1 MKYFGIQKER
11 LNGIEEE
18 KEYFAKL
25 REIIRKELSDTT
37 IRSPRSIKLI
47 YQTLSVR
54 IHFEKYII
62 FYRRALIVGGLS
74 LAFA

>member
-1 MKYFGIQKER
+1 M
-11 LNGIEEE
+11 NGIEEE

-25 REIIRKELSDTT
+25 RGIIRKELSDTT

-54 IHFEKYII
+54 IHWENTYFFTREHLIA
-62 FYRRALIVGGLS
+62 RAGGHENLKKS
-74 LAFA
+74 RQKNS

>member
-18 KEYFAKL
+18 KEYFSKL
-25 REIIRKELSDTT
+25 REVIRKELSDTT

-54 IHFEKYII
+54 IHWENTYCFTREHLL
-62 FYRRALIVGGLS
+62 AGGLGPN
-74 LAFA
+74 FA